1 MLADMRNSLDAA
13 RLMIWNAAASS
24 SITEAGFPD
33 PMLAAQA
40 KIVASEAAVK
50 VSNDALQ
57 MHGAMGY
64 SRNLPVERMVRDAR
78 MFTIGGGTAQMLRN
92 LVASQILDRCFVR
105 SNHAGAGAG
114 LDRHIA
120 NCHARFHVHRSNGV
134 PAIFNNMTS
143 SAVDANLTD
152 CGENNVLC

>member
-1 MLADMRNSLDAA
+1 MNAYNSQRVGAATVALGVGQGAYEEAVSYVQKREQFGRPIAEFQGLQWMLADMRNSMDAA
-13 RLMIWNAAASS
+13 RLMIWNAAASAEH
-24 SITEAGFPD
+24 TEADFPD

-64 SRNLPVERMVRDAR
+64 SRNLPIERMVRDAR

-92 LVASQILDRCFVR
+92 LVASQILDRKFPQTRDGYV
-105 SNHAGAGAG
+105 
-114 LDRHIA
+114 
-120 NCHARFHVHRSNGV
+120 
-134 PAIFNNMTS
+134 
-143 SAVDANLTD
+143 
-152 CGENNVLC
+152 